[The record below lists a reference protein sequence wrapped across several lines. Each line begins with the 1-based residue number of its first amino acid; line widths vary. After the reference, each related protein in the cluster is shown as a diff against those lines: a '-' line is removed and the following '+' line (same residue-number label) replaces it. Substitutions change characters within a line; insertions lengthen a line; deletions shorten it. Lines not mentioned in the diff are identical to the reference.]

1 MAPRKRINGPDWLPT
16 RCYLGKSAFEYR
28 PKDGGCVRLGK
39 LTEPKEIILAKYQS
53 ARLLHEEPT
62 GAFAEVIRGYM
73 ASVNHRDLMPRT
85 KKDYARYAEKFI
97 SGFGQMNRH
106 RIKPHHIRQYMDKRK
121 EGGVTTQANRE
132 RSFLSTVFA
141 WAYENGKVQIN
152 PAIGVKDF
160 KEPARDR
167 YIEDWEYFLWLAEAY
182 IKWPLLAACMEISY
196 CCAARQ
202 GDVWSLKRSQL
213 RKEGIFIRQ
222 GKTGKKQIKEW
233 NPRLR
238 AAVDLALSV
247 QEVTNF
253 ELVFCNKKGHQPLQ
267 KTMAKWAIAARKEA
281 KRKYDGELSIDFTF
295 HDIKAKAISDYEGN
309 KQEFSGHKTQSQVA
323 IYDRK
328 VKVTPTLK

>member
-1 MAPRKRINGPDWLPT
+1 MPDTL
-16 RCYLGKSAFEYR
+16 KSL
-28 PKDGGCVRLGK
+28 VL
-39 LTEPKEIILAKYQS
+39 
-53 ARLLHEEPT
+53 
-62 GAFAEVIRGYM
+62 V
-73 ASVNHRDLMPRT
+73 
-85 KKDYARYAEKFI
+85 
-97 SGFGQMNRH
+97 FGQMNRH

-121 EGGVTTQANRE
+121 EAGVTAQANRE

-141 WAYENGKVQIN
+141 WAYENGKVKMN
-152 PAIGVKDF
+152 PVKGVRKF
-160 KEPARDR
+160 KETPRPR
-167 YIEDWEYFLWLAEAY
+167 YIEDWEYNLWLDQAY
-182 IKWPLLAACMEISY
+182 IKWPLLAAAMEISY

-253 ELVFCNKKGHQPLQ
+253 ELVFCDKKGHQPLQ
-267 KTMAKWAIAARKEA
+267 KTMASGLSCQ
-281 KRKYDGELSIDFTF
+281 KRSKAKYDGELNIDFTF

-309 KQEFSGHKTQSQVA
+309 KQEFSGHKTQAQVA

-328 VKVTPTLK
+328 IKVTPTLK